1 MLVNTHKYLFT
12 LLLLTVVVHIL
23 QAQTWTLQQCVD
35 TALINNRSLLIAR
48 NQTDIGDQKHRE
60 AKANL
65 IPKLT
70 VNADYKYFTDLP
82 TQLMPLST
90 FNPAAPEGQFKE
102 AQFGVPHNMG
112 ATVQLSMPLYNPQV
126 MGAIETTQLAKEL
139 TSLQYRKSE
148 EQVWLEVTNLYYTA
162 QIIDYQI
169 HFLDSNIIN
178 NQRLVKNI
186 QLLKE
191 QQMAKGTDV
200 NKVQLQLAQLHT
212 QRATAA
218 SKYEQVLNALKF
230 TMGISLERPVMIDT
244 RIGYDTP
251 DEYPLN
257 NPIELQIAKMQQKMA
272 AKELSNTRKSRLPTL
287 GLVASYGTAGFGYDK
302 SPNDF
307 LKFFPVGF
315 AGIQLSYPLFTGTVT
330 QHKINQ
336 KKVELKNSALQQNMA
351 EEQNKMQIANA
362 SSQRAVALQSIG
374 NTTAQIAQADNI
386 YRQTLLQQQQGVAS
400 LADVLLA
407 DTALREA
414 QQNHLSAVVD
424 YLKADTELKKFT
436 GSLIK

>member
-23 QAQTWTLQQCVD
+23 QAQAWTLQQCVD
-35 TALINNRSLLIAR
+35 TALINNRSLLMAR

-126 MGAIETTQLAKEL
+126 MGAIATTKMAKEL
-139 TSLQYRKSE
+139 TALQYRKSE

-191 QQMAKGTDV
+191 QLMAKGTDV

-230 TMGISLERPVMIDT
+230 TMGISLEQPISIDT

-257 NPIELQIAKMQQKMA
+257 NPIELQIAQMQQKMA
-272 AKELSNTRKSRLPTL
+272 AKELSNTRKSRLPSI

-315 AGIQLSYPLFTGTVT
+315 AGIQLSYPLFAGTVT

-336 KKVELKNSALQQNMA
+336 KKVELKNSTLQQSMA

-362 SSQRAVALQSIG
+362 SSQRTVALQSIS

>member
-23 QAQTWTLQQCVD
+23 QAQTWTLQQCID
-35 TALINNRSLLIAR
+35 TALINNRSLLMAR
-48 NQTDIGDQKHRE
+48 NQIDIGDQKHRE

-230 TMGISLERPVMIDT
+230 TMGISLERTVMIDT

-251 DEYPLN
+251 DEYPRN
-257 NPIELQIAKMQQKMA
+257 SPIELQIAQMQQKMV
-272 AKELSNTRKSRLPTL
+272 AKELSNTRKSRLPSI
-287 GLVASYGTAGFGYDK
+287 GLVASYGTAGLGYDK

-336 KKVELKNSALQQNMA
+336 KKVELKNSALQQSMA

-362 SSQRAVALQSIG
+362 SSQRTVALQSIS

-424 YLKADTELKKFT
+424 YLKADIELKKFT

>member
-244 RIGYDTP
+244 RIGYDTQ